1 MTHAASGHTRVV
13 KSGSSVTHAAS
24 GHTRVVKNVS
34 NVTHAASG
42 YTRIVKEQRPETL
55 SILVNYSWNRQL

>member
-1 MTHAASGHTRVV
+1 MTPAT
-13 KSGSSVTHAAS
+13 S
-24 GHTRVVKNVS
+24 GHTRVVKNGS

-55 SILVNYSWNRQL
+55 SLLVMYSWNRQL